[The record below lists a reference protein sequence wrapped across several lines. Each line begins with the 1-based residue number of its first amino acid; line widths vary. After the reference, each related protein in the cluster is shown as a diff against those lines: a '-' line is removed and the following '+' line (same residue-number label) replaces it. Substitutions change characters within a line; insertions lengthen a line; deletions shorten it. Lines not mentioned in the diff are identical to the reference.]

1 MIIALL
7 LIGGLVL
14 LCVGGDLLV
23 RGAESLAIRLGMT
36 PLVIGLT
43 VVAFGTSSPELFISI
58 GAALRE
64 LDDVAIGNAVGSN
77 IANLTLVLGLAAWVY
92 PIRVE
97 TQVMKKDAPILI
109 LCSVA
114 LCVMLLVSGMLTRG
128 YGALMVL
135 ALAAYIF
142 FCIRWGKSGDPEPA
156 DCESTA
162 SRSLF
167 LSTVLV
173 VAGLAMLVYGAD
185 FFVDGA
191 VQLARNF
198 GISEAVI
205 SLTLVALGTSLPE
218 VASTLIA
225 SLKGK
230 GDLAIGNAVGSSI
243 FNILAILGLTSL
255 IAPLS
260 IGNISWVDLAFMT
273 LAAIIVLPILYTEEK
288 MTRLEGVFLVFC
300 YFAYLSLVAYR
311 IS

>member
-7 LIGGLVL
+7 LLGGLVL

-23 RGAESLAIRLGMT
+23 RGAESLAVRLGMT

-58 GAALRE
+58 GAALQD

-97 TQVMKKDAPILI
+97 TQVMKKDAPVLI
-109 LCSVA
+109 LCSLA
-114 LCVMLLVSGMLTRG
+114 LCAMLFVSSMLTRG
-128 YGALMVL
+128 YGALMML
-135 ALAAYIF
+135 SLAAYVF
-142 FCIRWGKSGDPEPA
+142 LCIRWGKSGHS
-156 DCESTA
+156 ESTDRETTA
-162 SRSLF
+162 SKSL
-167 LSTVLV
+167 LPSTLLV
-173 VAGLAMLVYGAD
+173 VAGLVMLVYGAD

-205 SLTLVALGTSLPE
+205 SLTLIALGTSLPE
-218 VASTLIA
+218 IASTLIA
-225 SLKGK
+225 SLKGR
-230 GDLAIGNAVGSSI
+230 GELAIGNAVGSSI
-243 FNILAILGLTSL
+243 FNILAILGLTAL
-255 IAPLS
+255 VTPLS
-260 IGNISWVDLAFMT
+260 MGNISWIDLAFMT
-273 LAAIIVLPILYTEEK
+273 LTVIIVVPILYTEEK
-288 MTRLEGVFLVFC
+288 MTRFEGAFLVFC
-300 YFAYLSLVAYR
+300 YFSYLSLIAYR

>member
-311 IS
+311 IP